1 MLFKALP
8 CCQADVINAGCVM
21 CLQST
26 WQLMTRG
33 FCSFAAIS
41 GKFWDTVCL
50 QAEVV
55 NAAFVVSSM
64 A

>member
-1 MLFKALP
+1 
-8 CCQADVINAGCVM
+8 M

-50 QAEVV
+50 QAEVF